1 MLGHAPSI
9 SKQCVKNELRYEL
22 DLLRVVGLDIHINS
36 FDSVDLYGC
45 GQAHQLM
52 APNIESAICQD

>member
-1 MLGHAPSI
+1 MNLI
-9 SKQCVKNELRYEL
+9 YYVWLW
-22 DLLRVVGLDIHINS
+22 LDIDINP

-45 GQAHQLM
+45 GPAHQLM